1 MINIFK
7 KMIGE
12 KKEWKQMKRRAK
24 ALPEEYSFVY
34 HKIQKYMWSFA
45 ADSTSSMDMMSIF
58 ASLLDLF
65 EESAERGKKV
75 LQITGSDVASF
86 CDELLN
92 NSKTYMEVQRDKFN
106 LDIHKKITE
115 KQKERG

>member
-1 MINIFK
+1 
-7 KMIGE
+7 
-12 KKEWKQMKRRAK
+12 MKRRAK

-65 EESAERGKKV
+65 EESAERGKKI
-75 LQITGSDVASF
+75 LEITGSDVASF